1 MTLNNKNW
9 LKKEVSRLYL
19 SGYSQENIAKE
30 VNISIGMVNAL
41 VNEIIESD
49 DTADLQRQIA
59 IVSKKTGVD
68 IKQIAAN
75 LRWKNKIKQ
84 SSLDDR
90 KIERFIDG
98 MDILFNKYNIAPSTA
113 EKLFFSLIE
122 TMLKKNL
129 EPHWLEEEIKLKLT
143 ELETITAQIQAND
156 KLLEESNAKLDKE
169 QESLKIRQKDLDQFR
184 EVRLYLDLYGH
195 SELSGEFAALAR
207 AMVDF
212 KNLKFDPNDIVS
224 KYENMISLS
233 SANEKLDAK
242 LQRSEKVFEAYK
254 RKQEEEEARWKEYY
268 NAFQIFMSLV
278 KDGLKPED
286 IFNVVHIIKKDFPQ
300 NSLTQLVEGIRTYGS
315 ISVATWRLERQYEAE
330 TEPML

>member
-9 LKKEVSRLYL
+9 LKNEVLRLYL

-41 VNEIIESD
+41 VNETIESD

-90 KIERFIDG
+90 KIERFIDA

-129 EPHWLEEEIKLKLT
+129 EPHRLEEEIKLKLT

-169 QESLKIRQKDLDQFR
+169 QASWKIRQKDLEQFR
-184 EVRLYLDLYGH
+184 EVRLHLDLYGH

-212 KNLKFDPNDIVS
+212 KNLKFDPKDIVS

-233 SANEKLDAK
+233 NANEKLDAK
-242 LQRSEKVFEAYK
+242 LQRSEKVFESYK
-254 RKQEEEEARWKEYY
+254 RKQEEEE
-268 NAFQIFMSLV
+268 
-278 KDGLKPED
+278 D
-286 IFNVVHIIKKDFPQ
+286 
-300 NSLTQLVEGIRTYGS
+300 
-315 ISVATWRLERQYEAE
+315 
-330 TEPML
+330 